1 MADFFDTHA
10 HLHFHDFQKDL
21 PQVIERAHAAGIARI
36 ICVGTDLESSEGA
49 VRFSEQH
56 QGVYAVIGCHPNHA
70 TEAPEDVRP
79 ALRAL
84 AGHPKVVGIGETG
97 LDYYRMPSTRGGT
110 ADEDVRWKERQGTV
124 FRQQLEVAAEF
135 GLNAVIHQ
143 RGEVFETTLAEL
155 RAWAGRVRG
164 VFHCFAGDGVAL
176 ERVLALG
183 SFVSFTGILTF
194 KNGQN
199 VRAALAAAPAGRFM
213 LETDCPF
220 LAPVPYR
227 GRRCEP
233 AFVKEIAEAAAQARG
248 CTLEELSAVTC
259 AAAAEFFPKL
269 R

>member
-1 MADFFDTHA
+1 MADFCDTHA
-10 HLHFHDFQKDL
+10 HLHFPDFQKDL
-21 PQVIERAHAAGIARI
+21 PQVIERARAAGITRI
-36 ICVGTDLESSEGA
+36 LSVGTDLESSAEA
-49 VRFSEQH
+49 VRLSERH
-56 QGVYAVIGCHPNHA
+56 EGVYAVIGCHPNHA

-84 AGHPKVVGIGETG
+84 AAHPKVVAIGETG
-97 LDYYRMPSTRGGT
+97 LDHYRLPSTRGGT
-110 ADEDVRWKERQGTV
+110 AEEDARWKERQGAI
-124 FRQQLEVAAEF
+124 FRQQLEVAAEY
-135 GLNAVIHQ
+135 GLNVVIHQ
-143 RGEVFETTLAEL
+143 RGDVFEHTLAEL
-155 RAWAGRVRG
+155 QTWRGRVRG
-164 VFHCFAGDGVAL
+164 VFHCFAGDGAAL

-227 GRRCEP
+227 GQRCEP

-248 CTLEELSAVTC
+248 CTMEELSAATG
-259 AAAAEFFPKL
+259 AAAAEFFQKL